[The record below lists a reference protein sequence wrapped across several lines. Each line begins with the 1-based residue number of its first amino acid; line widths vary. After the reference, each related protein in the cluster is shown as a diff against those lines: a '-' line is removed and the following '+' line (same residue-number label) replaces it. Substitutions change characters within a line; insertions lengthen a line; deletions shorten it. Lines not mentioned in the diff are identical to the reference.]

1 MNTYYN
7 ISVILSLNNII
18 SRNWGCSR
26 NEKCA
31 WKNIS
36 DISQTCKHNFPG
48 DEEFSEP
55 ETRAVRVGIL
65 YFMIFIV
72 FFLKEF
78 LSERKGETMIFSSV
92 HAAGMVT
99 KKYLVNG

>member
-1 MNTYYN
+1 MGHGDRPKQVNTYYN

-36 DISQTCKHNFPG
+36 DISKTCKHNFPG

-65 YFMIFIV
+65 
-72 FFLKEF
+72 
-78 LSERKGETMIFSSV
+78 
-92 HAAGMVT
+92 
-99 KKYLVNG
+99 